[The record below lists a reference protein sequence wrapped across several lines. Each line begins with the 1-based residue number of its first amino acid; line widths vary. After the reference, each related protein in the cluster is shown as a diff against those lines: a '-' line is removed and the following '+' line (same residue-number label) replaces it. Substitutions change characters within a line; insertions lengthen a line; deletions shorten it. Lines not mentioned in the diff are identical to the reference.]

1 MRLVRTFLDGP
12 LHFWRKV
19 SQQGMLYDAGMKI
32 LTADEMGRADRVTTD
47 RFGISSLEL
56 MEHAGRAVARFVLRE
71 LPQCR
76 RIVVL
81 CGKGNNGGDGL
92 VAARHLA
99 EAGCAVSVVMLGD
112 PAEVHGDAKAMLE
125 RLPMA
130 PISIKEE
137 ADLYAQR
144 LQSAVEGAQLFH

>member
-1 MRLVRTFLDGP
+1 
-12 LHFWRKV
+12 
-19 SQQGMLYDAGMKI
+19 MLTMKI
-32 LTADEMGRADRVTTD
+32 LTADEMGRADRATSE
-47 RFGISSLEL
+47 RFGVSSLEL

-99 EAGCAVSVVMLGD
+99 QAGCAVSVVMLGD
-112 PAEVHGDAKAMLE
+112 PAETQGDPKAMLE

-130 PISIKEE
+130 PIGIK
-137 ADLYAQR
+137 Q
-144 LQSAVEGAQLFH
+144 